1 MPLLHAQL
9 SPFVPLIALELGEH
23 VKRPRTSLGF
33 IRFCF
38 TNPKILPIIRNI
50 WKCVGAQKCPLDA
63 QPSEPGLVWARP
75 ASTKVGYPCA
85 STSLEPAVLWRFLRL
100 TSYRCPSKI
109 RRFPRY
115 GVWVSREL
123 FSWNLGGTANSFVL
137 IREERVFL
145 FSRLFYS
152 QQSIPKKVSRH
163 FNTLNTN
170 LQK

>member
-23 VKRPRTSLGF
+23 VKRPWISLGF

-137 IREERVFL
+137 IWEERVF
-145 FSRLFYS
+145 FFPGCFTASRVCQRRQAATLTH
-152 QQSIPKKVSRH
+152 SIR
-163 FNTLNTN
+163 N